1 MFLTFPT
8 DMCNVSGTPTKQT
21 NIHIPVLRARKNLHP
36 GLVVYKSARHG
47 YTGYAYNV
55 PGNIYIR

>member
-1 MFLTFPT
+1 
-8 DMCNVSGTPTKQT
+8 MCNVSGTPTKQT